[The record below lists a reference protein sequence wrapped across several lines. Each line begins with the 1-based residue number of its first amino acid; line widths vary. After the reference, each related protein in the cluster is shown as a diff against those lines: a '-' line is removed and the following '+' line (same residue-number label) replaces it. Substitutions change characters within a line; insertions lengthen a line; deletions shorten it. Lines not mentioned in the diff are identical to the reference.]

1 MAIYYLDVDD
11 EITSAA
17 ARIRDSSDSR
27 IALVLSGGSRVAT
40 SRINFR
46 LLAGE
51 AKHRNK
57 RLAIIAADPSVQ
69 SVARSAEL
77 PVYGSVAD
85 YEKAEAAL
93 AGATKGRA
101 AGPVAGALDE
111 LALTVAPGAAPVRAP
126 AYGTTRVPG
135 SPNGGSSAG
144 PKRRVP
150 WVVVAGTLMLVII
163 LVSVGVFVFYPSATV
178 VLTLRGETVGPIT
191 VSVKVDP
198 NAPSTNYQAGTVPGV
213 DKVFPVEA
221 SDTYAAT
228 GQNVVDTAATGTVTF
243 TSIDTLSS
251 VTVITGTQVGTAAGI
266 EFATTSTVSVP
277 KATVS
282 GTTIT
287 RGTATAPVQAVV
299 KGTTGNV
306 AAGAIVKV
314 PADLVTFGVSV
325 TNKAAT
331 AGGTHTVTLKVQQS
345 DIDAAEV
352 ALEAKLEA
360 GFAAAWKA
368 PGAVPSG
375 SSLFAESAK
384 LGVATCSPDPGGLV
398 GQVEDSFTLD
408 CQATGT
414 VTLADMGNVTD
425 LVKRKVGATV
435 KSGYSLVDGSV
446 TTKNSAGSM
455 QGSAFV
461 LPVTAQGMEVPTV
474 DVGQLRRAIEGM
486 TVDAARA
493 YLSKYG
499 DADISLSPGW
509 GSTIPSFEFRID
521 IQLVTPTG
529 QASASPVGSVA
540 PRPSSTPAPHGPGP
554 EPTATIAPLP
564 STVAS
569 TAPTPSASDSISPEP
584 SSTPSVSPSASP
596 TAS

>member
-51 AKHRNK
+51 TKHRNK
-57 RLAIIAADPSVQ
+57 HLAIIAADPSVQ
-69 SVARSAEL
+69 SVARSADL

-111 LALTVAPGAAPVRAP
+111 LALTVAPGTAPVRAP

-135 SPNGGSSAG
+135 SPYGGSSPG
-144 PKRRVP
+144 PTRRVP

-178 VLTLRGETVGPIT
+178 VLTLRAETVGPIT

-198 NAPSTNYQAGTVPGV
+198 NAPATNYQAGTVPGV
-213 DKVFPVEA
+213 NKVFPVQA

-228 GQNVVDTAATGTVTF
+228 GQNVVETAATGTVTF
-243 TSIDTLSS
+243 TSKN
-251 VTVITGTQVGTAAGI
+251 TVEALPI
-266 EFATTSTVSVP
+266 
-277 KATVS
+277 VS
-282 GTTIT
+282 GTTVST
-287 RGTATAPVQAVV
+287 SDGVAFVTTKSVTVPKANFDTHVVGTADAPVQAVV
-299 KGTTGNV
+299 KGVAGNV
-306 AAGAIVKV
+306 GANKIVRV
-314 PADLVTFGVSV
+314 PADLAALQVSV

-331 AGGTHTVTLKVQQS
+331 AGGAHTVTLKVQQS

-352 ALEAKLEA
+352 ALEATLEA
-360 GFAAAWKA
+360 NFAEAWKA

-414 VTLADMGNVTD
+414 ATLADMSNVTD

-446 TTKNSAGSM
+446 TTKNAAGSM

-461 LPVTAQGMEVPTV
+461 LPVTAQGMEVSTV

-486 TVDAARA
+486 TADAARA
-493 YLSKYG
+493 YLAQYG

-509 GSTIPSFEFRID
+509 SSTIPTFEFRID
-521 IQLVTPTG
+521 IQVVTPTG
-529 QASASPVGSVA
+529 QASASPTGGVG
-540 PRPSSTPAPHGPGP
+540 PRPSSTPAAHGPGP
-554 EPTATIAPLP
+554 EQTGTIAPVP
-564 STVAS
+564 SPVAS
-569 TAPTPSASDSISPEP
+569 GPPTPSAGESMSPEP
-584 SSTPSVSPSASP
+584 SSTPSASPSASP